1 MNSAAGEQALR
12 ADRAPRRS
20 LPALWARVG
29 ASPWTYRLLALAIF
43 GLLWELYATYANSML
58 IPLFSGTVEGM
69 FELVRNPEIWS
80 AFVTSNEAF
89 VIGFAVSL
97 VGIPIGFAMARFS
110 IVDRASAPYM
120 SILLVTPTA
129 ALIPILIIAFGL
141 GLVSRVIIVVL
152 FTIPYLIVNSA
163 AGVRKVDPSLLDMA
177 RSFGASERRIWWRI
191 LLPGA
196 LPGVMTGVR
205 IGIGRA
211 IEGMVIVELLMIS
224 VGIGYQIQQFT
235 AMFEPEL
242 LYAIV
247 ALVVIEALVVVN
259 AVRWLERRLG
269 RWAHDTRLAD

>member
-1 MNSAAGEQALR
+1 MSSAAGEQVLR
-12 ADRAPRRS
+12 PGRRPRRQ
-20 LPALWARVG
+20 PPTLWARVV
-29 ASPWTYRLLALAIF
+29 ASPWTYRLLTLAVF
-43 GLLWELYATYANSML
+43 GCLWEVFAGYADSML

-69 FELVRNPEIWS
+69 FQLVRTPEIWN
-80 AFVTSNEAF
+80 AFLISNEAF

-152 FTIPYLIVNSA
+152 FTVPYVIVNSA
-163 AGVRKVDPSLLDMA
+163 AGVRKVDTSLLEMA
-177 RSFGASERRIWWRI
+177 RSFGASERKIWWRI

-196 LPGVMTGVR
+196 MPGVMTGIR
-205 IGIGRA
+205 IGVGRA

-235 AMFEPEL
+235 AMFESEL

-247 ALVVIEALVVVN
+247 ALVVVEALVVVN

-269 RWAHDTRLAD
+269 RWSHDTRLAD